1 MVYFYCSHRL
11 QVYLRRIKIFKII
24 MDKVYLDNAATTPLA
39 EEVIDAMVGTMK
51 MNFGNPSSTHS
62 FGQEAKIL
70 IENVRRQVADYLHV
84 TPAEIIFTSC
94 GTESNNMIIKS
105 SVEHLGVERIIS
117 SPLEHKC
124 VSESILDMKSRK
136 GVEVN
141 YIRPNEK
148 GDIDLTKLEE
158 LLKASDKKTLVS
170 LMHANNEIGNIINLK
185 QVAQLCKEYHAL
197 FHSDTV
203 QTMAH
208 MNLDFSDIPV
218 DFASCSA
225 HKFHGPKGAGFAFI
239 RKATGLKGI
248 ITGGPQERSLR
259 AGTENVSGIVGL
271 GKALELSLNHMDE
284 YTNHMQ
290 DIKSYTIERLSAE
303 IEGIKF
309 NGRSAEKE
317 NSLYTVLS
325 ALLPYKNPLI
335 GLQLDMKGI
344 AISQGSACSSGAS
357 KPSMVM
363 MMVLSEDEMDHCTPL
378 RISFSHMT
386 TKADIDR
393 LVNAL
398 KEISSDYTIEKT
410 NVEHR

>member
-1 MVYFYCSHRL
+1 
-11 QVYLRRIKIFKII
+11 

-185 QVAQLCKEYHAL
+185 QVAQLCKEHNAL

-208 MNLDFSDIPV
+208 MNLDFSEIPV

-290 DIKSYTIERLSAE
+290 DIKNYAIERLSAE

-386 TKADIDR
+386 TKADIDI

>member
-1 MVYFYCSHRL
+1 
-11 QVYLRRIKIFKII
+11 
-24 MDKVYLDNAATTPLA
+24 MDKIYLDNAATTPLA

-124 VSESILDMKSRK
+124 VSESILDMKARK

-148 GDIDLTKLEE
+148 GDIDLNKLEE

-170 LMHANNEIGNIINLK
+170 LMHANNEIGNIVDIK
-185 QVAQLCKEYHAL
+185 KIAALCKANNAL
-197 FHSDTV
+197 YHSDTV

-225 HKFHGPKGAGFAFI
+225 HKFHGPKGSGFAYI
-239 RKATGLKGI
+239 RKSTGLKGI

-259 AGTENVSGIVGL
+259 AGTENVCGIVGL
-271 GKALELSLNHMDE
+271 GKALELSLNHMNE
-284 YTNHMQ
+284 YTQHMQ
-290 DIKSYTIERLSAE
+290 EIKDYAIERLSAE
-303 IEGIKF
+303 VVGIKF

-378 RISFSHMT
+378 RISFSHLT
-386 TKADIDR
+386 TKADIDA

-398 KEISSDYTIEKT
+398 KEISKDYTIEKT

>member
-1 MVYFYCSHRL
+1 
-11 QVYLRRIKIFKII
+11 
-24 MDKVYLDNAATTPLA
+24 MDKIYLDNAATTPLA

-105 SVEHLGVERIIS
+105 AVEHLGVERIIS

-148 GDIDLTKLEE
+148 GDIDLAKLEE

-185 QVAQLCKEYHAL
+185 QVAQLCKEHHAL

-259 AGTENVSGIVGL
+259 AGTENVCGIVGL
-271 GKALELSLNHMDE
+271 GKALELSLNHMEE
-284 YTNHMQ
+284 YTRHMQ
-290 DIKSYTIERLSAE
+290 DIKDYAIEKLSAE

-386 TKADIDR
+386 TKAEIDT
-393 LVNAL
+393 LVNVL
-398 KEISSDYTIEKT
+398 KEISSDYNIEKT

>member
-1 MVYFYCSHRL
+1 
-11 QVYLRRIKIFKII
+11 

-148 GDIDLTKLEE
+148 GDIDLAKLEE

-185 QVAQLCKEYHAL
+185 QVAQLCKEHNAL

-259 AGTENVSGIVGL
+259 AGTENVCGIVGL
-271 GKALELSLNHMDE
+271 GKALELSLNHMEE
-284 YTNHMQ
+284 YTRHMQ
-290 DIKSYTIERLSAE
+290 DIKDYAIERLSTE

-363 MMVLSEDEMDHCTPL
+363 IMVLSEDEMDHCTPL

-386 TKADIDR
+386 TKSDIDA

-398 KEISSDYTIEKT
+398 KEISKDYTIEKT

>member
-1 MVYFYCSHRL
+1 MN
-11 QVYLRRIKIFKII
+11 KI
-24 MDKVYLDNAATTPLA
+24 YLDNAATTPLS

-117 SPLEHKC
+117 TPLEHKC

-148 GDIDLTKLEE
+148 GDIDLNKLEE

-170 LMHANNEIGNIINLK
+170 LMHANNEIGNIIDIK
-185 QVAQLCKEYHAL
+185 KIAGLCKANNAL

-208 MNLDFSDIPV
+208 MNLDFSDIMV

-225 HKFHGPKGAGFAFI
+225 HKFHGPKGVGFAFI
-239 RKATGLKGI
+239 RKATGMKGI

-271 GKALELSLNHMDE
+271 GKALEISLNHMEE
-284 YTNHMQ
+284 YTSHMQ
-290 DIKSYTIERLSAE
+290 EIKDYAIERLSAA
-303 IEGIKF
+303 IPGIKF

-363 MMVLSEDEMDHCTPL
+363 MMVLTEDEMDHCTPL

-386 TKADIDR
+386 TKAEID
-393 LVNAL
+393 AL
-398 KEISSDYTIEKT
+398 AAALEEISKDFAIEKT

>member
-1 MVYFYCSHRL
+1 MN
-11 QVYLRRIKIFKII
+11 KI
-24 MDKVYLDNAATTPLA
+24 YLDNAATTPLS
-39 EEVIDAMVGTMK
+39 EEVIDAMVDTMK

-70 IENVRRQVADYLHV
+70 IENVRRQIADYLHV

-105 SVEHLGVERIIS
+105 SVEHLGIERIIS

-124 VSESILDMKSRK
+124 VSESILDMKNRK

-141 YIRPNEK
+141 YIRPDEK
-148 GDIDLTKLEE
+148 GDLDLGRLEE
-158 LLKASDKKTLVS
+158 LLKVSDKKTLVS
-170 LMHANNEIGNIINLK
+170 LMHANNEIGNLIDIK
-185 QVAQLCKEYHAL
+185 RVAELCKQYNAL

-208 MNLDFSDIPV
+208 MNLDFSDIMV

-225 HKFHGPKGAGFAFI
+225 HKFHGPKGIGFAFI

-259 AGTENVSGIVGL
+259 AGTENVAGIVGL
-271 GKALELSLNHMDE
+271 GKALELSLTHMNAYRD
-284 YTNHMQ
+284 HMQ
-290 DIKSYTIERLSAE
+290 AIKDYAIEKLSAE
-303 IEGIKF
+303 IPGMKF
-309 NGRSAEKE
+309 NGRSAEKD

-363 MMVLSEDEMDHCTPL
+363 MMVLTEDEMDTCTPL
-378 RISFSHMT
+378 RISFSHLT
-386 TKADIDR
+386 TKADIDA
-393 LVNAL
+393 LTSAL
-398 KEISSDYTIEKT
+398 KEISEDFVIEKT

>member
-1 MVYFYCSHRL
+1 
-11 QVYLRRIKIFKII
+11 

-84 TPAEIIFTSC
+84 SPAEIIFTSC

-185 QVAQLCKEYHAL
+185 KVAQLCKEHNAL

-259 AGTENVSGIVGL
+259 AGTENVCGIVGL

-290 DIKSYTIERLSAE
+290 DIKNYAIERLSAE

-317 NSLYTVLS
+317 SSLYTVLS

-386 TKADIDR
+386 TKAEIDL

-398 KEISSDYTIEKT
+398 KEISGDYTIEKT

>member
-1 MVYFYCSHRL
+1 
-11 QVYLRRIKIFKII
+11 

-148 GDIDLTKLEE
+148 GDIDLAKLEE

-185 QVAQLCKEYHAL
+185 QVAQLCKEHHAL

-259 AGTENVSGIVGL
+259 AGTENVCGIVGL
-271 GKALELSLNHMDE
+271 GKALELSLNHMEE
-284 YTNHMQ
+284 YTNQMQ
-290 DIKSYTIERLSAE
+290 SIKDYAIERLSAE

-309 NGRSAEKE
+309 NGRSAEKD

-386 TKADIDR
+386 TKAEIDK